1 MSQQKPICDVS
12 KCDNNVFFMLTKARR
27 ILIHQGMEQ
36 QAEKLFNKFWSAGS
50 REKMMEVLKEF
61 VTVTE
66 DSK

>member
-1 MSQQKPICDVS
+1 
-12 KCDNNVFFMLTKARR
+12 
-27 ILIHQGMEQ
+27 MEQ